1 MKLLAAQGIEPSAVR
16 AAVVVTPGVGE
27 PDEVLPLEDATR
39 AVFELTF
46 REAVLLG
53 HDYIGTE
60 HLLLALV
67 EAEDDGGPL
76 HRLGVVGSRLRADVA
91 APPAPEVPTTVS

>member
-1 MKLLAAQGIEPSAVR
+1 M
-16 AAVVVTPGVGE
+16 
-27 PDEVLPLEDATR
+27 LPLEDATR

-67 EAEDDGGPL
+67 EAEDDGE
-76 HRLGVVGSRLRADVA
+76 SS
-91 APPAPEVPTTVS
+91 EQPT